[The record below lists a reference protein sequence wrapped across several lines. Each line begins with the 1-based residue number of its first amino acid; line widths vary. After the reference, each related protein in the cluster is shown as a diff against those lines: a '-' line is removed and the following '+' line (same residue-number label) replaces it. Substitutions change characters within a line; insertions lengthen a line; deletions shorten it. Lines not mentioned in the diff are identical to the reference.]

1 MKEKIINDL
10 NALFKARA
18 EFYGFFDTHIPKIA
32 HTTVFDF
39 DKLKALNADNL
50 AHLEQIYTLFYHYD
64 YAIRKLLPKLYKA
77 YEIDSEDLAKDF

>member
-18 EFYGFFDTHIPKIA
+18 EFYSFFDAHIPKIA
-32 HTTVFDF
+32 HTDVFDF
-39 DKLKALNADNL
+39 DKLKVLNTDNL
-50 AHLEQIYTLFYHYD
+50 AHLERIYTLFYHYD